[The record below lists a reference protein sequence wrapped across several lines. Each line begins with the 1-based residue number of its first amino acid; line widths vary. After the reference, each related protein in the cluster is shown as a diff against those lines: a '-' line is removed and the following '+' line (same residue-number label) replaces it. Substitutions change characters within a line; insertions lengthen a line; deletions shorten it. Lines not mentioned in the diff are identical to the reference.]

1 MITPTHIEAIGSEIA
16 IRWSDG
22 SETYYSMELL
32 RAASPSAENTGERDL
47 LGRKFGGTD
56 QKSFP
61 GVTVTRWRIIGNYA
75 VQFDFSDGHDTGLFG
90 FDMLKKLAELDLS

>member
-1 MITPTHIEAIGSEIA
+1 MITPTHIEAIGHEVA

-22 SETYYSMELL
+22 SESFYSMELL

-47 LGRKFGGTD
+47 MGRKYGGTD

-61 GVTVTRWRIIGNYA
+61 GVTVTRWRVIGNYA

-90 FDMLKKLAELDLS
+90 FDMLKKRLFAV

>member
-1 MITPTHIEAIGSEIA
+1 MHSPTHIEAIGNEIA
-16 IRWSDG
+16 VRWSDG
-22 SETYYSMELL
+22 AETFYSMELL

-61 GVTVTRWRIIGNYA
+61 GVTVKRWRVIGNYA

-90 FDMLKKLAELDLS
+90 FDYLRKIAELES